1 MAGPIRKKL
10 AVAAALLVPAWA
22 SVARASGGGADYGS
36 IRFHRET
43 IDGVGI
49 HYQEAGDP
57 GRPTLVLLHGFP
69 STSRMWDR
77 LIPTLA
83 AEYHVIAPDYP
94 GFGLSDAPPPKAFDY
109 TFDHLANVMSALLER
124 IHVHR
129 YALVMQDYGGP
140 IGFRMAMAHPER
152 LSLIVL
158 QNAAAYDVALGPT
171 WDTRRA
177 YWANPQA
184 NLAALQTNLLSLEA
198 ARRRHVGSSPNIDRY
213 DPNTWADEHAMLSQ
227 PGQNEIQSTLFYD
240 YRNNV
245 SAYPRWQAWLRET
258 RPTMLVVWGRYDAS
272 FQVAGADG
280 FAKDDPNAETHVI
293 DAGHFPLDEA
303 PDEVRA
309 LTMRFLREHLR

>member
-1 MAGPIRKKL
+1 MFANVSTERAEYSRIRY
-10 AVAAALLVPAWA
+10 
-22 SVARASGGGADYGS
+22 R
-36 IRFHRET
+36 REI

-49 HYQEAGDP
+49 HYEEAGDP
-57 GRPTLVLLHGFP
+57 TKPALVLLHGFP

-83 AEYHVIAPDYP
+83 TEYHVIAPDYP
-94 GFGLSDAPPPKAFDY
+94 GFGLSDAPPPNAFDY
-109 TFDHLANVMSALLER
+109 TFDRLADVMSALLER
-124 IHVHR
+124 VGVRR
-129 YALVMQDYGGP
+129 YGLIVQDYGGP
-140 IGFRMAMAHPER
+140 IGFRIALAHPDR

-158 QNAAAYDVALGPT
+158 QNAAAYEVALGPT

-177 YWANPQA
+177 YWAEPQA

-198 ARRRHVGSSPNIDRY
+198 ARRRHVGSSPNIERY
-213 DPNTWADEHAMLSQ
+213 DPNTWNDEGAMLSR

-245 SAYPRWQAWLRET
+245 SAYPRWQQWLRSAE
-258 RPTMLVVWGRYDAS
+258 PPLLVVWGRYDMS

-280 FAKDDPNAETHVI
+280 FAKDDPNAETHVL
-293 DAGHFPLDEA
+293 DAGHFPLDER

-309 LTMRFLREHLR
+309 LTMHFLRTRLR